1 MSSTS
6 MPNPAVTRPTL
17 RRDADRRLLLGV
29 CAGIARVLDTD
40 PVIVRAAWI
49 VIGLFTGPLALIAYV
64 AAAIIVPRDDGRM
77 LLGGEPPDR
86 RETRLGWAGVVVAS
100 ILLLASAPNFHGF
113 WIDQPFS
120 SPLLIVALIG
130 GVIVLAR
137 ANAER
142 SRDEKAAATATMS
155 APAQTPADVP
165 GAPDAPG
172 AASTAVTEV
181 TEVVPARVMGS
192 GSAAPP
198 TIEYDVTPP
207 QDPPPPFKAPRGSS
221 IFLRVAGAVVAGAAI
236 AVVLDAGGA
245 IDLRATGVAIL
256 LGVGALGAGVTAA
269 VAAGRRGT
277 GPTLALGIVLALT
290 AAGVAAIGPQLD
302 DGVGYRSY
310 RPATAAD
317 IQPEYRL
324 GLGYL
329 ELDLRDTVLPAGTTT
344 SVKTDLGAGQIE
356 LRVPDDVQVQAI
368 GDTSIGG
375 RLKPLTTTRGVAAPV
390 IRIDG
395 HTDVG
400 GPLQVV
406 RDGS

>member
-142 SRDEKAAATATMS
+142 SRDEKAAAPATMS

-172 AASTAVTEV
+172 AVSASVTEV
-181 TEVVPARVMGS
+181 TEVVPGRVMGS

-221 IFLRVAGAVVAGAAI
+221 IFLRVAGAIVAGAAI
-236 AVVLDAGGA
+236 AVVLDASGA

-277 GPTLALGIVLALT
+277 GPTLALGIVLALA

-329 ELDLRDTVLPAGTTT
+329 ELDLGDTVLPAGTTT